1 MSNSGAPDQFEPV
14 DYLGML
20 RRRWWVWIGVTIL
33 CVLGALAYLKLTP
46 KTYSASASV
55 YVTPTAAGQG
65 NNQLANGRTSGAA
78 VNLDTEAVVVQSGQ
92 VAQIAAKTLNSPL
105 SPGALAAQVT
115 VAVPPNSEVLQISC
129 SAGSPLAAAD
139 CAQAFAKAYL
149 QNRDTQAA
157 QSISAQLKALQS
169 KIAGL
174 QKTAAGLSA
183 QIASLPS
190 SAPSRA
196 SAQTELNADNSELT
210 QLSNKVAALT
220 AASSADSGGSIIT
233 NAVPPANPA
242 TPKKKIVLPSGLVIG
257 LVIGLAL
264 AFLMDRRDKHI
275 RGAHDVERV
284 LGLPVM
290 LTVPATSSGEHV
302 PSASPGSGQP
312 IIELAHAVA
321 AELGRGD
328 HAVLVAGVSPG
339 PAGSMVAADLAAAL
353 ARTHASTVLVSAHSD
368 SAAPQ
373 ALLRAAGGRGL
384 SDVLAGVASLE
395 EVIQE
400 AAAVPG
406 LTVITPGTHKSSAA
420 APRALAAADKL
431 VAQLRATAQYV
442 VIDVQATQA
451 EASTFTLAQFA
462 DEALIVVEERRTTR
476 DEAIETIRRLRLL
489 GTHVLGAVVSSAHR
503 RRARRRG
510 TRQRQPWL
518 ESAPQPTD
526 DYALPAGN
534 GSVQPAG
541 SGSARAA
548 GNGSARAAG
557 SGSARA
563 AGSGSARAAGSDD
576 ATVVFGPRTLS
587 AIPATQVSAEHPA
600 QPQAEQ
606 VDPPDTVHGS

>member
-65 NNQLANGRTSGAA
+65 NNQLANSRTSGAA
-78 VNLDTEAVVVQSGQ
+78 VNLDTEAVVVKSGQ
-92 VAQIAAKTLNSPL
+92 VAQIAAKALNSPL

-290 LTVPATSSGEHV
+290 LTVPASSSGQLV
-302 PSASPGSGQP
+302 SSASPGSGQP
-312 IIELAHAVA
+312 VIELAHAVA

-328 HAVLVAGVSPG
+328 HVVLVAGVSPG
-339 PAGSMVAADLAAAL
+339 PAGGMVAADLAAGL
-353 ARTHASTVLVSAHSD
+353 ARTHASTLLVCAHSD
-368 SAAPQ
+368 SAVPQ
-373 ALLRAAGGRGL
+373 ALLGAADGRGL

-395 EVIQE
+395 ELIHE
-400 AAAVPG
+400 TAAVPG
-406 LTVITPGTHKSSAA
+406 LTVITPGTHRSLTA
-420 APRALAAADKL
+420 APRTLAAADKL
-431 VAQLRATAQYV
+431 MAQLRATAQYV
-442 VIDVQATQA
+442 VIEVQATQEGA
-451 EASTFTLAQFA
+451 GTFTLAQFA
-462 DEALIVVEERRTTR
+462 DEALIVVQERRTTH

-489 GTHVLGAVVSSAHR
+489 GTHVLGVVLSSARSR
-503 RRARRRG
+503 RRARGRA

-518 ESAPQPTD
+518 ESAPKPTE
-526 DYALPAGN
+526 DYPLPAGN
-534 GSVQPAG
+534 GAASP
-541 SGSARAA
+541 A
-548 GNGSARAAG
+548 GNGAASLPAHGSLRAAD
-557 SGSARA
+557 
-563 AGSGSARAAGSDD
+563 SDD
-576 ATVVFGPRTLS
+576 TVVLGARPLS
-587 AIPATQVSAEHPA
+587 ATQAGAERPAPLRARRDDLPGRA
-600 QPQAEQ
+600 
-606 VDPPDTVHGS
+606 HGS

>member
-1 MSNSGAPDQFEPV
+1 MSNSGGPDQFEPV
-14 DYLGML
+14 DYLGVL

-78 VNLDTEAVVVQSGQ
+78 VNLDTEAVVVKSGQ

-129 SAGSPLAAAD
+129 SAGNPLAAAD

-174 QKTAAGLSA
+174 QKTAAGLNA

-196 SAQTELNADNSELT
+196 SAQTELDADNSELT
-210 QLSNKVAALT
+210 QLSNQVAALT
-220 AASSADSGGSIIT
+220 AASAANSGGSIIT
-233 NAVPPANPA
+233 NAVPPAASSPA

-264 AFLMDRRDKHI
+264 AFLTDRRDKRI

-284 LGLPVM
+284 LGLPAM

-302 PSASPGSGQP
+302 PSASPGSGRP

-328 HAVLVAGVSPG
+328 HVVLVAGVSPG

-353 ARTHASTVLVSAHSD
+353 ARTHASTVLVGAHSD

-373 ALLRAAGGRGL
+373 ALLGAADGRGL

-406 LTVITPGTHKSSAA
+406 LTVITPGTHKSFAA

-442 VIDVQATQA
+442 VIDVQATQ
-451 EASTFTLAQFA
+451 EAGTFALAQFA
-462 DEALIVVEERRTTR
+462 DGALIVVEERRTTY
-476 DEAIETIRRLRLL
+476 DGAIETIRRLRLL
-489 GTHVLGAVVSSAHR
+489 GTHVLGAVLSSAHR
-503 RRARRRG
+503 RQARGWG

-518 ESAPQPTD
+518 ESAPPPAD
-526 DYALPAGN
+526 DYALPAGH
-534 GSVQPAG
+534 
-541 SGSARAA
+541 GSAQPTSHGSALSAGHGSAQPA
-548 GNGSARAAG
+548 GNGSAL
-557 SGSARA
+557 S
-563 AGSGSARAAGSDD
+563 AGSDD
-576 ATVVFGPRTLS
+576 ATVMFGPRTLT
-587 AIPATQVSAEHPA
+587 ATPATQDGAEHPA
-600 QPQAEQ
+600 QPRAEQ
-606 VDPPDTVHGS
+606 DDPPDTVHGN

>member
-1 MSNSGAPDQFEPV
+1 MSNSGGPDQFEPV
-14 DYLGML
+14 DYLGVL
-20 RRRWWVWIGVTIL
+20 RRRWRVWIGVTIL
-33 CVLGALAYLKLTP
+33 CVLGALAYLQLTP

-65 NNQLANGRTSGAA
+65 NNQLANSRTSGAA
-78 VNLDTEAVVVQSGQ
+78 VNLDTEAVVVKSGQ

-129 SAGSPLAAAD
+129 SAGNPLAAAD

-169 KIAGL
+169 KITAL

-190 SAPSRA
+190 NAPSRA
-196 SAQTELNADNSELT
+196 SAQTDLNADNSELT
-210 QLSNKVAALT
+210 QLSNQVAVLT
-220 AASSADSGGSIIT
+220 AAGAGNSGGSIIT
-233 NAVPPANPA
+233 TAVPPANPT
-242 TPKKKIVLPSGLVIG
+242 TPKKKIVLPSAVVAG

-264 AFLMDRRDKHI
+264 AFLTDRRDKRI
-275 RGAHDVERV
+275 RGAHNVERV
-284 LGLPVM
+284 LGLPAM

-328 HAVLVAGVSPG
+328 HVVLVAGVSPG

-353 ARTHASTVLVSAHSD
+353 ARTHASTVLVGTHSD

-373 ALLRAAGGRGL
+373 ALLGAADGRGL

-406 LTVITPGTHKSSAA
+406 LTVITPGTHKSFAA

-442 VIDVQATQA
+442 VIDVQATQ
-451 EASTFTLAQFA
+451 EAGAFTLAQFA
-462 DEALIVVEERRTTR
+462 DGALIVVEEQRTTY
-476 DEAIETIRRLRLL
+476 DEAVETIRRLRLL
-489 GTHVLGAVVSSAHR
+489 GTHVLGAVLSSAHR
-503 RRARRRG
+503 RRARGRG

-518 ESAPQPTD
+518 ESAPQPAD
-526 DYALPAGN
+526 DYALPAGH
-534 GSVQPAG
+534 GSAQPADH
-541 SGSARAA
+541 GSARTA
-548 GNGSARAAG
+548 GNGSARTAG
-557 SGSARA
+557 HGSART
-563 AGSGSARAAGSDD
+563 AGSDD
-576 ATVVFGPRTLS
+576 ATVMFGPRTLS
-587 AIPATQVSAEHPA
+587 ATPATQVSAEHPA
-600 QPQAEQ
+600 QPRAEQ
-606 VDPPDTVHGS
+606 DDPPDTVHGN